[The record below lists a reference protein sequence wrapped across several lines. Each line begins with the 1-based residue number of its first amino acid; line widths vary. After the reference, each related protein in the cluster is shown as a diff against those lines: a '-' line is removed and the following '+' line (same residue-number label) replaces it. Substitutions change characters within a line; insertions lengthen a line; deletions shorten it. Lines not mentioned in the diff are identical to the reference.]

1 MSCSGLSCRPSQ
13 LQETIK
19 LIFTT
24 KPLIMKTTK
33 ELGALVLLFMLFII
47 SSCADDTPECE
58 MSNTGNIIIENKS
71 TEGTLNIFFNKT
83 GALPLGGSGDLN
95 IPAGEKVSME
105 LSAGQ
110 HNIRTKLTISTC
122 SGGRCKIQDRGYSE
136 KNINLS
142 SCVDFNLVY

>member
-19 LIFTT
+19 LISTT

-33 ELGALVLLFMLFII
+33 EFSTLVLLLMLFII
-47 SSCADDTPECE
+47 SSCSDDTPECE
-58 MSNTGNIIIENKS
+58 MSNTGNIIIENTS
-71 TEGTLNIFFNKT
+71 SEGTLKIFFNKT
-83 GALPLGGSGDLN
+83 GSLPLGGSGDLN
-95 IPAGEKVSME
+95 IPAGEKARME

-110 HNIRTKLTISTC
+110 HNIKAKLTISRC
-122 SGGRCKIQDRGYSE
+122 SGGRCHIQEMGRSE
-136 KNINLS
+136 KNVNLS